1 MRIIVSFF
9 LTLLGIGLI
18 TSGGIVTYASF
29 HAQTGFAD
37 WMMLLAGVLT
47 VVASLLCW
55 VLAAL
60 LGISKQINE
69 AAKAAVFARKET
81 CAQN

>member
-1 MRIIVSFF
+1 MRIVVSFF
-9 LTLLGIGLI
+9 LTLFGVVAFIGGAL
-18 TSGGIVTYASF
+18 VAYASLR
-29 HAQTGFAD
+29 AQTGFAD

-47 VVASLLCW
+47 VVVSLLCW

-69 AAKAAVFARKET
+69 AMTFARKET
-81 CAQN
+81 CSQN

>member
-1 MRIIVSFF
+1 MRIVVSFF
-9 LTLLGIGLI
+9 LTLLGVVALVAG
-18 TSGGIVTYASF
+18 SVVAYASLR
-29 HAQTGFAD
+29 AQTGFAD
-37 WMMLLAGVLT
+37 WMMLLVGNLTIVAG
-47 VVASLLCW
+47 LLCW

-69 AAKAAVFARKET
+69 AMTFARKEK